1 RARSLRTRRNAAGGR
16 GLLGHSTRGREQVRR
31 LAGDGEE
38 QPVGHRIP
46 HRRRGSG
53 LRRQRCEDGGRRR
66 EGNRP
71 GQQQMTAHRTDL
83 VNGGAIA
90 VISAG
95 YYIAT
100 FSIEETANIVT
111 PRTFPAIVGIALIVL
126 GLFLA
131 GRAVYRARKAS
142 LAEAGPGNH
151 INGTGA
157 GNGAAASAGDSAVS
171 DETAGGPSL
180 EAPPEPAARKVVFQF
195 ALFFVYLAILIP
207 VGFLLSTVAFL

>member
-1 RARSLRTRRNAAGGR
+1 
-16 GLLGHSTRGREQVRR
+16 
-31 LAGDGEE
+31 
-38 QPVGHRIP
+38 
-46 HRRRGSG
+46 
-53 LRRQRCEDGGRRR
+53 R

-83 VNGGAIA
+83 VTGGAIA
-90 VISAG
+90 VIGAV

-131 GRAVYRARKAS
+131 GQAVYRARKAA
-142 LAEAGPGNH
+142 LA
-151 INGTGA
+151 GTGA
-157 GNGAAASAGDSAVS
+157 GNGAAASAGESAASTGESAVS

-207 VGFLLSTVAFL
+207 VGFLLSTVAFLMGVTSIYSPQKWIRNLIFSIGFALVVYVAFVYGLAVYLPVGILG

>member
-1 RARSLRTRRNAAGGR
+1 
-16 GLLGHSTRGREQVRR
+16 
-31 LAGDGEE
+31 
-38 QPVGHRIP
+38 
-46 HRRRGSG
+46 
-53 LRRQRCEDGGRRR
+53 
-66 EGNRP
+66 
-71 GQQQMTAHRTDL
+71 MTAHRTDL
-83 VNGGAIA
+83 VTGGAIA
-90 VISAG
+90 VIGAV

-131 GRAVYRARKAS
+131 GQAVYRARKAA

-157 GNGAAASAGDSAVS
+157 GNGAAASAGESAASTGESAVS

-207 VGFLLSTVAFL
+207 VGFLLSTVAFLMGVTSIYSPQKWIRNLIFSIGFALVVYVAFVYGLAVYLPVGILG

>member
-1 RARSLRTRRNAAGGR
+1 
-16 GLLGHSTRGREQVRR
+16 
-31 LAGDGEE
+31 
-38 QPVGHRIP
+38 
-46 HRRRGSG
+46 
-53 LRRQRCEDGGRRR
+53 
-66 EGNRP
+66 
-71 GQQQMTAHRTDL
+71 MTAQRTDL
-83 VNGGAIA
+83 ITGGAIA
-90 VISAG
+90 VIGAV

-100 FSIEETANIVT
+100 FSIQETANIVT

-131 GRAVYRARKAS
+131 GQAVYRARKAA

-157 GNGAAASAGDSAVS
+157 GTGRGAVASAGESAAS
-171 DETAGGPSL
+171 DETAGGPSP

-207 VGFLLSTVAFL
+207 VGFLLSTVAFLMGVTSIYSPQKWIRNLIFSIGFALVVYVAFVYGLAVYLPVGILG

>member
-1 RARSLRTRRNAAGGR
+1 
-16 GLLGHSTRGREQVRR
+16 
-31 LAGDGEE
+31 
-38 QPVGHRIP
+38 
-46 HRRRGSG
+46 
-53 LRRQRCEDGGRRR
+53 
-66 EGNRP
+66 
-71 GQQQMTAHRTDL
+71 MTAQRTDL
-83 VNGGAIA
+83 ITGGAIA
-90 VISAG
+90 VIGAV

-100 FSIEETANIVT
+100 FSIQETANIVT

-131 GRAVYRARKAS
+131 GQAVYRARKAA

-157 GNGAAASAGDSAVS
+157 GNGAAASAGESAASTGESAVS

-207 VGFLLSTVAFL
+207 VGFLLSTVAFLMGVTSIYSPQKWIRNLIFSIGFALVVYVAFVYGLAVYLPIGILG

>member
-1 RARSLRTRRNAAGGR
+1 
-16 GLLGHSTRGREQVRR
+16 
-31 LAGDGEE
+31 
-38 QPVGHRIP
+38 
-46 HRRRGSG
+46 
-53 LRRQRCEDGGRRR
+53 
-66 EGNRP
+66 
-71 GQQQMTAHRTDL
+71 MTAHRTDL
-83 VNGGAIA
+83 VTGGAIA
-90 VISAG
+90 VIGAV

-131 GRAVYRARKAS
+131 GQAVYRARKAA

-157 GNGAAASAGDSAVS
+157 GNGAAASAGESAASTGESAAS
-171 DETAGGPSL
+171 DETAGGPSP

-207 VGFLLSTVAFL
+207 VGFLLSTVAFLMGVTSIYSPQKWIRNLIFSIGFALVVYVAFVYGLAVYLPVGILG

>member
-1 RARSLRTRRNAAGGR
+1 
-16 GLLGHSTRGREQVRR
+16 
-31 LAGDGEE
+31 
-38 QPVGHRIP
+38 
-46 HRRRGSG
+46 
-53 LRRQRCEDGGRRR
+53 
-66 EGNRP
+66 
-71 GQQQMTAHRTDL
+71 MTAQRTDL
-83 VNGGAIA
+83 ITGGAIA
-90 VISAG
+90 VIGAV

-100 FSIEETANIVT
+100 FSIQETANIVT

-131 GRAVYRARKAS
+131 GQAVYRARKAA

-157 GNGAAASAGDSAVS
+157 GTSDGTEAGPGRGAVASAGESAAS
-171 DETAGGPSL
+171 DETAGGPSP

-207 VGFLLSTVAFL
+207 VGFLLSTVAFLMGVTSIYSPQKWIRNLIFSIGFALVVYVAFVYGLAVYLPVGILG